1 MKLQV
6 IPIYM
11 TALFLCTLCGCKNQG
26 TPSVVLESRI
36 IESTAAAGTTDLPQ
50 NASQTEPIQ
59 DDVEAHPHYIAEK
72 GKIDFRYADIQDLEF
87 QTLLATT
94 CAWVTIHEDG
104 SMEGVCDLVLSGEN
118 GEDAPL
124 SRVYN
129 SFVGQL
135 ENFQQDSPYLVKT
148 CIKNLSLAEVP
159 EVIRVP
165 IKPLENEYGDLN
177 VGDEIQIFLPG
188 APVSALPESFQRL
201 YLENG
206 EFDDYL
212 FYDVNTEF
220 GFLPV
225 NDKPE
230 LHRKVLKAMKQAE
243 MCYLECEKEL
253 SANRNLSQADINSI
267 IQQEYEAWDQ
277 ALNEVWG
284 ILKEILPRDKM
295 DALTQVQLHWI
306 AEKEAAAE
314 KAVEEAGGSSMAIT
328 AYYVTAQ
335 RYTEE
340 RLDELSSII
349 LLNLYPER

>member
-1 MKLQV
+1 M
-6 IPIYM
+6 
-11 TALFLCTLCGCKNQG
+11 
-26 TPSVVLESRI
+26 
-36 IESTAAAGTTDLPQ
+36 
-50 NASQTEPIQ
+50 
-59 DDVEAHPHYIAEK
+59 
-72 GKIDFRYADIQDLEF
+72 
-87 QTLLATT
+87 
-94 CAWVTIHEDG
+94 
-104 SMEGVCDLVLSGEN
+104 
-118 GEDAPL
+118 
-124 SRVYN
+124 
-129 SFVGQL
+129 
-135 ENFQQDSPYLVKT
+135 
-148 CIKNLSLAEVP
+148 
-159 EVIRVP
+159 
-165 IKPLENEYGDLN
+165 N

-188 APVSALPESFQRL
+188 APVPALPESFQRL